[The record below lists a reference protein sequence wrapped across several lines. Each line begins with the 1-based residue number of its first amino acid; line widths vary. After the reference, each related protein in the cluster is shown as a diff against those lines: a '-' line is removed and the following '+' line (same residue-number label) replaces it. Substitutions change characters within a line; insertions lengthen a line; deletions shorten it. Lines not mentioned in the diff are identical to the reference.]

1 MSEINKDGKQ
11 ALSLDALSQV
21 NGGQSI
27 PSSRSILDTMA
38 SNMKR
43 EGATLEE
50 TVDSVSKIN
59 FNSPLY
65 SDMDS
70 ESAARYVQTK
80 WSKY

>member
-27 PSSRSILDTMA
+27 PSSRAILDTMA

-80 WSKY
+80 WNKY